1 MAARRTRL
9 WQGEEGELASSAA
22 ANNEEHLGT
31 YASSLNRVREDVE
44 NEKQIYEGGYAGR
57 QVFELVQNAADAARI
72 AGVDGRIEL
81 FLSKTGSLYCANTGE
96 PLTAD
101 GLTALQF
108 NRLSPKTN
116 QDVELIGRFGV
127 GFKSLL
133 AVTRSPAIFSR
144 TGSVLFDSDRAEEEI
159 RSRVP
164 QVRQTPR
171 MRLTFP
177 VEPQDE
183 FDADPELALLADWA
197 DTVVRLPIDEESRAF
212 VEEELKDFPLEFLLF
227 ARHIKTITL
236 RWDGGERKISAKEK
250 DGVITLSDGQNRTRW
265 RVFEASEELSAE
277 AKVDVPTG
285 YDPDRPVPMLWAV
298 PVKGESN
305 GRAWTFFPTDVE
317 ISLSGILNAPWKTTE
332 DRTSVSSGP
341 YNNELLKMASRL
353 VADSLPI
360 LVDDVD
366 QPGDIVDI
374 LPEEDEFRRH
384 GWLEKTLAESI
395 YEECSRSEAF
405 CDSNGDRCLAE
416 DLKLSGLEPHPKT
429 GELWAEAPTVP
440 PGWAHWTFF
449 TESRRARMEELG
461 ALLPFRGNWL
471 ESLVDPQAPFPES
484 SIHAVKVLADH
495 ELRDTNGRLSRTV
508 PKETLWRHLKVVLTR
523 SGTFRSPA
531 DDNLRMATESDAF
544 DDITVDPL
552 LLKDEEVAG
561 YLEAIGVHHGIDAKA
576 AALLVAK
583 QLLDRRTRGSYV
595 NQKDCETLWEHIRQ
609 AGLDELADDLFDI
622 LGVPIPVRCV
632 DGSFRPTSEV
642 LWPGAI
648 VDEDGSGGPR
658 ATVDAKF
665 HDGQKRTLKNKFGVV
680 ESPVMKSLRD
690 ATADARWI
698 RQYETRG
705 VNKFVA
711 HLRRQNRRPRADYLA
726 VGFPE
731 RFVWPLGAAWN
742 LEGEASA
749 KFTAAVIAENPL
761 PEAGDVHH
769 RSGGR
774 HEFGTITHDA
784 PEVWVLNRRPYRCV
798 CGKYNS
804 SRFEGVIC
812 ERCGGEV
819 KEGAL
824 IDTTMGL
831 QPFHRAF
838 YSINLHPRLYEVL
851 PFFDLSEIE
860 GVDAPYETA
869 VYYEVR
875 SDLDDNDL
883 LEVVD
888 AGRDETVERLVQQGR
903 LWIPGNSTFPFDS
916 VPGRLTTTG
925 EWKTFQAYGCRCSRP
940 REVRWDTASARDK
953 HGTSCPDCGSPFT
966 LHGPNDPEV
975 RLSVTAFPE
984 FIHDF
989 QGEALLPV
997 WSTELRDWL
1006 VEQTGVHNLDDGLK
1020 AEVSYENDAD
1030 PVALDEIL
1038 LTSMKFPESTSVP
1051 DCIVCSG
1058 LGFKLTSPSGVTELP
1073 RNVIR
1078 HGGVWYLDIDG
1089 ELPELATAVADELW
1103 REFGVVTD
1111 PADSPWRQKLE
1122 QDLSEAGQSAEY
1134 NERVAAA
1141 VACDTVEEKLVA
1153 LIGRDAVQEISADV
1167 RQVIDTAGDLDDFQL
1182 GRILV
1187 SRFGVS
1193 ALKANNRHLPRGAP
1207 RQWFGNPRARAFVA
1221 SVGLPPVYAGSP
1233 ASDRPEIEEVDGPT
1247 RLPELHDYQEVIA
1260 EKIVKLVDAKK
1271 QGLVALPTGAGKTRV
1286 AVEGLIRAATD
1297 DDVWPVL
1304 WIAQSDELCEQ
1315 AAETWRSVWRVFG
1328 QDDRLTISRLWSK
1341 NELQPVD
1348 GDHVV
1353 VASIQKLAS
1362 IGKRPEGSFDLAPQV
1377 VVVDEAH
1384 RSNATSY
1391 TQLLRTL
1398 KPEVEDDAYTLL
1410 GLTATPFR
1418 GENEDETRRLVNRY
1432 GKNRLDLDL
1441 FGGDPLTELRRIKVL
1456 AEADHEILRTDFEI
1470 RLNDADRQHFE
1481 EFSVLPPWLEEQI
1494 SLDASR
1500 TRTIVDRVLELPAD
1514 WPVLVYCPSVKGADL
1529 VAAMLSLE
1537 GVEAQSISGDTP
1549 VDARRQ
1555 AVKDFK
1561 SGAVRILTN
1570 YRVLT
1575 EGFDAPGARAVVI
1588 SRPVFST
1595 NLYQQIIGRGLRGPA
1610 NGGKDE
1616 CLIVDVADNFLHF
1629 DGQLAFHHFDYLWET
1644 PMQSAAHEEQDLAA
1658 MNTGSEEE
1666 DPTAM
1671 YSLADEE
1678 QDLAEWMAGQAG
1690 PGEDAIEYVLVDLID
1705 LLGDLEDQADS
1716 D

>member
-22 ANNEEHLGT
+22 TNNEEHLGT
-31 YASSLNRVREDVE
+31 YATSPNRVKEDVA

-133 AVTRSPAIFSR
+133 AVTKSPAIFSR

-212 VEEELKDFPLEFLLF
+212 VGEELKDFPLEFLLF

-305 GRAWTFFPTDVE
+305 GRVWTFFPTDVE

-341 YNNELLKMASRL
+341 YNNELLEVASRL

-461 ALLPFRGNWL
+461 AWLPFRGNWL

-495 ELRDTNGRLSRTV
+495 ELRDTNGRLSRRV

-523 SGTFRSPA
+523 SGTFRAPA

-552 LLKDEEVAG
+552 LLEDEEVAG
-561 YLEAIGVHHGIDAKA
+561 YLEAIGVHQGIDAKA
-576 AALLVAK
+576 AALLVAE
-583 QLLDRRTRGSYV
+583 QLLDRRGRSRPF
-595 NQKDCETLWEHIRQ
+595 NQNLCEALWGHIRQ
-609 AGLDELADDLFDI
+609 AGLDELADDLLAI

-648 VDEDGSGGPR
+648 VDKDGSGGPR

-680 ESPVMKSLRD
+680 ESPVMKSRRD

-698 RQYETRG
+698 RQYKTRG

-711 HLRRQNRRPRADYLA
+711 HLRRQKRRPRADYLE
-726 VGFPE
+726 VRYPG

-761 PEAGDVHH
+761 PKAGDVSH

-784 PEVWVLNRRPYRCV
+784 PEVWILNRRPYTCG

-804 SRFEGVIC
+804 SRFKGVIC
-812 ERCGGEV
+812 ERCGEEV
-819 KEGAL
+819 NEGAL

-831 QPFHRAF
+831 QPLHRAF
-838 YSINLHPRLYEVL
+838 YSRNLHPRLHGAL

-860 GVDAPYETA
+860 GVDEPDETA
-869 VYYEVR
+869 VYYGLR

-888 AGRDETVERLVQQGR
+888 AGRDETVERLVQQVR
-903 LWIPGNSTFPFDS
+903 LWNPGNSASFGFLHI
-916 VPGRLTTTG
+916 PGRLTATG
-925 EWKTFQAYGCRCSRP
+925 EWTTFEAYGCKCPGTSKTWWTP
-940 REVRWDTASARDK
+940 GWDER
-953 HGTSCPDCGSPFT
+953 GNSCPDCGSPLTF
-966 LHGPNDPEV
+966 HGQNDPEV

-984 FIHDF
+984 LIEFPELIRESCE
-989 QGEALLPV
+989 GALLPV
-997 WSTELRDWL
+997 WSTDLRDWL
-1006 VEQTGVHNLDDGLK
+1006 VESTGVHNLDDGLEV
-1020 AEVSYENDAD
+1020 EVSYENDAD

-1051 DCIVCSG
+1051 DCVVCSG

-1089 ELPELATAVADELW
+1089 ELPELATAVADEIW

-1111 PADSPWRQKLE
+1111 PADSSWRQKLE

-1207 RQWFGNPRARAFVA
+1207 RQWFGNPKARAFVA

-1233 ASDRPEIEEVDGPT
+1233 ASDRPEIEEVDGPA

-1328 QDDRLTISRLWSK
+1328 QDRRLTISRLWSK

-1362 IGKRPEGSFDLAPQV
+1362 IGKRPEGSFDLAPRV

-1391 TQLLRTL
+1391 IQLLRTL
-1398 KPEVEDDAYTLL
+1398 KPDVEDDAYTLL

-1441 FGGDPLTELRRIKVL
+1441 FEGDPLTELRRIKVL
-1456 AEADHEILRTDFEI
+1456 AEAEHQILYTDFEI
-1470 RLNDADRQHFE
+1470 RIDPTAHPIYEDIG
-1481 EFSVLPPWLEEQI
+1481 VLPPWLEEQI
-1494 SLDASR
+1494 SLDANR
-1500 TRTIVDRVLELPAD
+1500 TRKIVDRVLELPDD
-1514 WPVLVYCPSVKGADL
+1514 WPVLVYCPTVKGADL
-1529 VAAMLSLE
+1529 VAAMLMLD

-1561 SGAVRILTN
+1561 SGAIRVLTN

-1644 PMQSAAHEEQDLAA
+1644 PMQSAAHEEQDLTESMATPPDQDEDTFAA
-1658 MNTGSEEE
+1658 LAEHLDSLQAAE
-1666 DPTAM
+1666 D
-1671 YSLADEE
+1671 
-1678 QDLAEWMAGQAG
+1678 QDLRDW
-1690 PGEDAIEYVLVDLID
+1690 
-1705 LLGDLEDQADS
+1705 LEGQADS